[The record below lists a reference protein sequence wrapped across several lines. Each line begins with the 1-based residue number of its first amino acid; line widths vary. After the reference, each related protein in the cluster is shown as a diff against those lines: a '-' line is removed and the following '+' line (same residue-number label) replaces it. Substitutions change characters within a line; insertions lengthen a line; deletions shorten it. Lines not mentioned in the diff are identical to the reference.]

1 MPSHQVWFYM
11 ISNWHLSS
19 KLISSSCI
27 YKMRIQEK
35 LFTLL
40 ETPELY
46 SQPNSS
52 LSQLHK
58 NAQRLIFQFKSRSYL
73 PKKKKK
79 NLSPEVLFFSIKFS
93 NLWNWFDLQIFPC
106 SIMLLSKVIEMGES
120 FKFILK
126 WLIDLIC
133 LGFYLTQLKLGI
145 QSEIRYIFWVFLCDL
160 SLLTLLFFFF
170 FFFNFFLMDTHSP
183 ILFLFYQVLQFFRL
197 PMPL

>member
-19 KLISSSCI
+19 KLISSFCI

-73 PKKKKK
+73 PKKKFK
-79 NLSPEVLFFSIKFS
+79 SRSSVLFNQILKLMKLIRFANFSLLHYVIVES
-93 NLWNWFDLQIFPC
+93 NRNGRKLQIHFGMIDWSYMFGILFNTIKTWDP
-106 SIMLLSKVIEMGES
+106 IWNKV
-120 FKFILK
+120 
-126 WLIDLIC
+126 
-133 LGFYLTQLKLGI
+133 
-145 QSEIRYIFWVFLCDL
+145 YIL
-160 SLLTLLFFFF
+160 SLF
-170 FFFNFFLMDTHSP
+170 MWSVSTHSP
-183 ILFLFYQVLQFFRL
+183 ILFFLFFLISFWWILTLLFYFYFIKFCSSLDCQCHFSK
-197 PMPL
+197 